1 MEITPHAM
9 RMRIAVPDDTNVLH
23 DLIEKS
29 VRRLASEYTSA
40 QIEGA
45 LGNVLGLDSQL
56 IADQTYFVCET
67 QNDHSVVV
75 GCGGWSMRKTLFGS
89 DHFSKR
95 ESTLLDPS
103 RDPAKIRAVFVHPDW
118 ARRGIGSMILKHCE
132 DAAIAAGFHHFEMAS
147 TLTGVPLYKLKG
159 YQESG
164 RIELPLPNGE
174 VLPVIHMTKTGT
186 AG

>member
-1 MEITPHAM
+1 MKVTQRVM
-9 RMRIAVPDDTNVLH
+9 RMRISVPDDTNALH
-23 DLIEKS
+23 LLIERS
-29 VRRLASEYTSA
+29 VRGLASEYTSA

-45 LGNVLGLDSQL
+45 LGNVLGLDTQL

-67 QNDHSVVV
+67 QSDRSVVV
-75 GCGGWSMRKTLFGS
+75 GCGGWSKRKTLFGS
-89 DHFSKR
+89 DHSLMR
-95 ESTLLDPS
+95 ENTLLDPS
-103 RDPAKIRAVFVHPDW
+103 RDPARIRAIFVHPDW
-118 ARRGIGSMILKHCE
+118 ARCGIGSMILKHCE
-132 DAAIAAGFHHFEMAS
+132 DAAMTAGFHHFEMAS